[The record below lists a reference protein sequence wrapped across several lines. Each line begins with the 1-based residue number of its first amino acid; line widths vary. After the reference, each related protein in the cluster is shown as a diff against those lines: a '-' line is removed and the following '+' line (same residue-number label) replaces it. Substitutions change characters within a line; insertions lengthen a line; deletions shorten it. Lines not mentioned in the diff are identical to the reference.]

1 MPILKVYYCQKMM
14 ESNIR
19 ISLIQTNIK
28 NILLIV
34 IAINWYVLM
43 ISLISLL
50 RILSKDAVYNFISC
64 MIEESKYCSQVMKKH
79 FNREGLRRH

>member
-1 MPILKVYYCQKMM
+1 MM

-43 ISLISLL
+43 ISSISLL
-50 RILSKDAVYNFISC
+50 RILSKDAIYNFISC
-64 MIEESKYCSQVMKKH
+64 MIEESKYCSEVVKKH
-79 FNREGLRRH
+79 FNRELIMT

>member
-1 MPILKVYYCQKMM
+1 M

-50 RILSKDAVYNFISC
+50 RILSKDAIYDFISC
-64 MIEESKYCSQVMKKH
+64 MIEESKYCSEVMKKH
-79 FNREGLRRH
+79 FNRELIMT

>member
-1 MPILKVYYCQKMM
+1 M

>member
-1 MPILKVYYCQKMM
+1 M

-43 ISLISLL
+43 ISSISLL
-50 RILSKDAVYNFISC
+50 RILSKDAIYNFISC
-64 MIEESKYCSQVMKKH
+64 MIEESKYCSEVMKKH
-79 FNREGLRRH
+79 FNRELIMT

>member
-1 MPILKVYYCQKMM
+1 MM

-43 ISLISLL
+43 ISSISLL
-50 RILSKDAVYNFISC
+50 RILSKDAIYNFISC
-64 MIEESKYCSQVMKKH
+64 MIEESKYCSEVMKKH
-79 FNREGLRRH
+79 FNRELIMT

>member
-1 MPILKVYYCQKMM
+1 M

-34 IAINWYVLM
+34 IAISWYVLM

-50 RILSKDAVYNFISC
+50 RILSKDVIYNFISC
-64 MIEESKYCSQVMKKH
+64 MIEESKYCSEVMKKH
-79 FNREGLRRH
+79 FNRELIMT

>member
-1 MPILKVYYCQKMM
+1 M

-50 RILSKDAVYNFISC
+50 RILSKDVIYNFISC
-64 MIEESKYCSQVMKKH
+64 MIEESKYCSEVMKKH
-79 FNREGLRRH
+79 FNRELIMT

>member
-1 MPILKVYYCQKMM
+1 M

-19 ISLIQTNIK
+19 INLIQTNIK

-50 RILSKDAVYNFISC
+50 RILSKDANYYFISC
-64 MIEESKYCSQVMKKH
+64 MIEESKYCSEVMKKH
-79 FNREGLRRH
+79 FNRELIMT

>member
-1 MPILKVYYCQKMM
+1 MM

-19 ISLIQTNIK
+19 INLIQTNIK

-43 ISLISLL
+43 ISSISLL
-50 RILSKDAVYNFISC
+50 RILSKDAIYNFISC
-64 MIEESKYCSQVMKKH
+64 MIEESKYCSEVMKKH
-79 FNREGLRRH
+79 FNRELIMT